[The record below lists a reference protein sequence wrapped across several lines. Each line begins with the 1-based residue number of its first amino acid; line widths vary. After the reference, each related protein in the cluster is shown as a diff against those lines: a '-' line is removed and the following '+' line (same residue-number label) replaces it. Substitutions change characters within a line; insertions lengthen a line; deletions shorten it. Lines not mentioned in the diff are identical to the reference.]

1 MPMRQQPAD
10 MSAAELGARLQQQE
24 LVAAF
29 SCFALET
36 DDFQAILDEASR
48 VAAEGLQV
56 DLAKV
61 LQFLPEEKAFLVR
74 AGVGWK
80 PGVVGHARIGADYES
95 PAGYA
100 FASGEP
106 VLSNDLTTESR
117 FRTPRLL
124 LDHGVKSAINVLVA
138 DGGRFGVLEVDS
150 THRSDFSTSDIA
162 FLQALANTLS
172 AALRAQEREDSKTT
186 MLREKE
192 ALLQENQRLLAEKD
206 LLAREIH
213 HRVTNSLQL
222 VHGALSLQLRTLED
236 GRARA
241 SLEDAAARVLAI
253 AAVHRRLYRGGSP
266 VAADASPYLK
276 GLLDDLKLLLPS
288 SGERR
293 LALEAQPLTLSA
305 DDLAHL
311 GLIVVELVTNALKHG
326 RGNVTIAVLREGD
339 ALAISVSDEGGGFPA
354 GFDPTA
360 SLGLGFKIVTS
371 MTGGDSASAVAVDRS
386 VPFSRIVARMALK
399 TPAG

>member
-1 MPMRQQPAD
+1 MPMRPQPAD
-10 MSAAELGARLQQQE
+10 LSAAELQSRLQQQG

-29 SCFALET
+29 SCFALES

-56 DLAKV
+56 RLAKV
-61 LQFLPEEKAFLVR
+61 LQFLPAEDAFLVR
-74 AGVGWK
+74 AGVGWHA
-80 PGVVGHARIGADYES
+80 GVVGAARIGADHES

-100 FASGEP
+100 FVTGEP
-106 VLSNDLTTESR
+106 VLSNDLEVESR
-117 FRTPRLL
+117 FRTPKLL
-124 LDHGVKSAINVLVA
+124 LEHGVRSAINVLVT

-150 THRSDFSTSDIA
+150 THRSEFSTSDIA

-172 AALRAQEREDSKTT
+172 AALRAQEREDAKTA

-222 VHGALSLQLRTLED
+222 VHGALSLQLRTVDD

-266 VAADASPYLK
+266 VAADAKHYLH
-276 GLLDDLKLLLPS
+276 GLLEDLRLLLPS

-293 LALEAQPLTLSA
+293 LALETESLTLSA
-305 DDLAHL
+305 DDLLHL

-326 RGNVTIAVLREGD
+326 SGDVAIAVEREAA
-339 ALAISVSDEGGGFPA
+339 ALAISVSDEGHGFPA
-354 GFDPTA
+354 DFDPA
-360 SLGLGFKIVTS
+360 RSLGLGLKIVTS
-371 MTGGDSASAVAVDRS
+371 MAGGDSTSVSVDRS
-386 VPFSRIVARMALK
+386 VPFSRIVARMDLK
-399 TPAG
+399 TKVR